1 MQKAQGVRIPP
12 NDGGIEADSA
22 GLVPRRAIARAAL
35 GHDRLTDTRI
45 RAAKAT
51 DRPYKLADGLGLYLL
66 IQLKGPR
73 LWRLKYRHAGVEKI
87 YSIGAYDEVSLA
99 RARAERDRAREWLR
113 QGLDPVI
120 QRRVG
125 RSVVASDQGAS
136 FSVIAEEWYAAQ
148 LKKWSATHAQ
158 AQRRLIDR
166 FLLPTLGPL
175 PIGDIEAAHVLEAL
189 RAIERKGAHELLAKS
204 RAITA
209 HVFRYAIA
217 TGRAKTDPTLAL
229 TNAFTRPPVI
239 NRATVGPDEL
249 PALFEALAAVP
260 AELSTKLAFYFQIA
274 TCVRPGEVRFAPWAE
289 IDDKTKVWRIPPER
303 MKMRAAFVQPLS
315 PFALEILKRA
325 DELRQTR
332 KPDELIFPGFTRAGH
347 LSENAFTALLARAGF
362 YGRQTAH
369 GMRSAFATWAHEQEF
384 DATAVELCLA
394 HRPGGVAGVY
404 NRGEYI
410 PARRRILGAWA
421 EHLTDCGLA
430 LP

>member
-1 MQKAQGVRIPP
+1 MHKAQGVRIPP
-12 NDGGIEADSA
+12 HDGGIEVTRA
-22 GLVPRRAIARAAL
+22 GSIPHRAAPRTAL

-45 RAAKAT
+45 RGAKAK

-66 IQLKGPR
+66 IQPNGPR
-73 LWRLKYRHAGVEKI
+73 LWRLKYRHAGIEKT
-87 YSIGAYDEVSLA
+87 YSIGSYNEVSLA

-125 RSVVASDQGAS
+125 RSVAASDQGAS

-175 PIGDIEAAHVLEAL
+175 PIADVEAAHVLESL

-229 TNAFTRPPVI
+229 ANAFTRPPVI

-274 TCVRPGEVRFAPWAE
+274 TCVRPGEVRFAPWSE
-289 IDDKTKVWRIPPER
+289 IDDKAKLWRIPPER
-303 MKMRAAFVQPLS
+303 MKMRAPFVQPLS
-315 PFALEILKRA
+315 SLALEILKRA
-325 DELRQTR
+325 AELRQSR

-410 PARRRILGAWA
+410 PARRRILSAWA
-421 EHLTDCGLA
+421 EHLSGCGLA

>member
-1 MQKAQGVRIPP
+1 VPVRFHIERRLVLHSVTTASPTRAFAPP
-12 NDGGIEADSA
+12 SPRIAPTSSPTGSA
-22 GLVPRRAIARAAL
+22 CIC
-35 GHDRLTDTRI
+35 
-45 RAAKAT
+45 
-51 DRPYKLADGLGLYLL
+51 L
-66 IQLKGPR
+66 IQPNGPR
-73 LWRLKYRHAGVEKI
+73 LWRLKYRHAGVEKT
-87 YSIGAYDEVSLA
+87 YSIGAYPEVSLA

-125 RSVVASDQGAS
+125 RSLVAADQGAS
-136 FSVIAEEWYAAQ
+136 FDVVVEEWYAAK
-148 LKKWSATHAQ
+148 LKKWSETHAQ

-166 FLLPTLGPL
+166 FLLPALGPL
-175 PIGDIEAAHVLEAL
+175 PIADIEAPHVLEAL
-189 RAIERKGAHELLAKS
+189 RVIERKGAHELLAKS
-204 RAITA
+204 RAITG

-229 TNAFTRPPVI
+229 TNAFTRLPVI
-239 NRATVGPDEL
+239 NRATVAPDEL
-249 PALFEALAAVP
+249 PALFKALAEVP

-289 IDDKTKVWRIPPER
+289 IDDKGKVWRIPLER
-303 MKMRAAFVQPLS
+303 MKMRASFVQPLS
-315 PFALEILKRA
+315 PLALDILKRA
-325 DELRQTR
+325 DELRQSR

-347 LSENAFTALLARAGF
+347 LSENAFTALLARAGY

-394 HRPGGVAGVY
+394 HHPGGVAGVY

-410 PARRRILGAWA
+410 PARRRILSAWA
-421 EHLTDCGLA
+421 EHLTGCGLV